1 MLSHLKDSGGEPLKI
16 KDDFITQV
24 FNWSFWVVPL
34 GLLAGYCLSNLS
46 VNGNLREERNRDVMF
61 ERVRNIA
68 DSRGDGNGVTSDSE
82 WRAVYRNLCLED
94 NGMNGRDISYE
105 YLQRYVSMSERALS
119 KR

>member
-1 MLSHLKDSGGEPLKI
+1 MLSHLKDSGGEPLKT
-16 KDDFITQV
+16 KGDFITRV

-34 GLLAGYCLSNLS
+34 GLLTGYYLSNLS
-46 VNGNLREERNRDVMF
+46 VNGNLRDERNRETMF

-68 DSRGDGNGVTSDSE
+68 DSRGDGNGITSDSE
-82 WRAVYRNLCLED
+82 WRDVSRNLCLED

-105 YLQRYVSMSERALS
+105 YLQRYVSMSERALV